1 MIAERQRDT
10 VEPLRGTEQ
19 DEDMSEQ
26 VRTFSSEDE
35 ERREPGVLIALLAVL
50 VMLGVTAI
58 LAGLIFVLMIAIS
71 PLEQR
76 QPRTTVIEIPAGQ
89 TEPAAQPSAQPPQAA
104 QPAQPTSQVVPQTA
118 K

>member
-1 MIAERQRDT
+1 
-10 VEPLRGTEQ
+10 
-19 DEDMSEQ
+19 MSEQ
-26 VRTFSSEDE
+26 VKTFSSEDE
-35 ERREPGVLIALLAVL
+35 ERREPGVPQALLAIL

-89 TEPAAQPSAQPPQAA
+89 TEPAARPAPAAAPPAAPPQGATQAVPQAA
-104 QPAQPTSQVVPQTA
+104 PPVVPQTA

>member
-1 MIAERQRDT
+1 
-10 VEPLRGTEQ
+10 
-19 DEDMSEQ
+19 MSEQ
-26 VRTFSSEDE
+26 VRTLTSEDQ
-35 ERREPGVLIALLAVL
+35 ERREPGVLLALLTVV

-76 QPRTTVIEIPAGQ
+76 QPRNTITEVPAGRSAPASQPASQAPQ
-89 TEPAAQPSAQPPQAA
+89 TA
-104 QPAQPTSQVVPQTA
+104 QPAQPTSQAVPQTA